1 VESRDAGVT
10 AESDTINEFLPRLTD
25 DGPGI
30 VFVKAPDDRDQGPM
44 ESRTTVPAR
53 CGTSHEPSKEVAMFN
68 PSKRLL
74 TIMATAALGVA
85 GAAAPAALADHGGDD
100 PTPTHH
106 VGDNPGHHDGVDR
119 DRVVRAHDRGD
130 RGDAGDDRGND
141 RFDNDRGDRDH
152 GGDQGGDHDG
162 PNHR

>member
-1 VESRDAGVT
+1 
-10 AESDTINEFLPRLTD
+10 
-25 DGPGI
+25 
-30 VFVKAPDDRDQGPM
+30 
-44 ESRTTVPAR
+44 
-53 CGTSHEPSKEVAMFN
+53 MFT

-85 GAAAPAALADHGGDD
+85 GAAAPAALADHGSDD
-100 PTPTHH
+100 PAPTHH

-130 RGDAGDDRGND
+130 RGDAGDRG
-141 RFDNDRGDRDH
+141 DRGDRDH
-152 GGDQGGDHDG
+152 GGDHDG